1 MKVRLNGPRA
11 WGKRLA
17 IGWQVTDPDERHLL
31 SLENGVLNHRPWK
44 DGAEPE
50 ATLIVERRALERAAR
65 RQRRPRGARR
75 ERSGCGSRGTR

>member
-1 MKVRLNGPRA
+1 MNGPRA
-11 WGKRLA
+11 WGKRLT

-50 ATLIVERRALERAAR
+50 ATLIIERQALNEMLCGSCGPGRPRRAA
-65 RQRRPRGARR
+65 GA
-75 ERSGCGSRGTR
+75 CGSMETR